1 MVRRPSLRHAL
12 AASLRRLRRRAESG
26 LPAGEAGNIMIM
38 MGLATVVLFG
48 IMGLAIDVGRLYAT
62 KAELSR
68 AVDAAALAGVL
79 EFDGT
84 PAGLLNAQT
93 RAEAYLVEN
102 EPGLDCPGG
111 ECYVFAD
118 GGQNRLTVDATKS
131 VKMFFL
137 SVFGIDS
144 ASVDGHAVA
153 GFNDQTIDAVLVLD
167 STASMDGTPIQQ
179 AKIATEN
186 FKNALLGTSPSGNVV
201 VGFTP
206 FRGCF
211 RADDPYEY
219 APLQDPTSPQNG
231 TSRSSTNCVHQEE
244 QVTYLTSNT
253 ALLTSRIG
261 AIDATGGSGTN
272 VANGLL
278 KGWEILDGPNNHVGE
293 PNNQRFLILLSD
305 GDNNYNGSYAYRENS
320 DGDLFDSPHSYNGY
334 SARPP
339 QSCSNVGGEDTSGQ
353 DICEDDSRY
362 TGTNGE
368 ITDAAPSPSCSSS
381 PAAKRERQ
389 LDMRTLTIANAIEA
403 AGVEVFVVAFGVCQN
418 KSTVYTPTQCAVW
431 TSGGSGLIGNTAN
444 DNTADQR
451 LLKCVA
457 TSTPG
462 TNDHYY
468 YASSASALPAIFQ
481 TIAAQIAHR
490 LIE

>member
-84 PAGLLNAQT
+84 STGLTNAQL

-102 EPGLDCPGG
+102 EPGLDCPGD

-153 GFNDQTIDAVLVLD
+153 GFNNQTIDAVLILD
-167 STASMDGTPIQQ
+167 ATGSMSGSPISNAKTAAI
-179 AKIATEN
+179 N
-186 FKNALLGTSPSGNVV
+186 FKNVLLGTSPSGNVV
-201 VGFTP
+201 VGVTP

-211 RADDPYEY
+211 RR
-219 APLQDPTSPQNG
+219 SPQNAIAPKPMASTTCVDYAAQTTYM
-231 TSRSSTNCVHQEE
+231 TSNSST
-244 QVTYLTSNT
+244 LTT
-253 ALLTSRIG
+253 RIN
-261 AIDATGGSGTN
+261 AITATGGSGTN
-272 VANGLL
+272 VCGGLYMGL
-278 KGWEILDGPNNHVGE
+278 DILNGPNKHTDPVLY
-293 PNNQRFLILLSD
+293 PNNSRYMILLSD
-305 GDNNYNGSYAYRENS
+305 GDNTYNNYSYQSATPGPLSPYSSCIPTTTPEN
-320 DGDLFDSPHSYNGY
+320 DDTYVDSNCR
-334 SARPP
+334 SA
-339 QSCSNVGGEDTSGQ
+339 QT
-353 DICEDDSRY
+353 
-362 TGTNGE
+362 
-368 ITDAAPSPSCSSS
+368 
-381 PAAKRERQ
+381 RERQ
-389 LDMRTLTIANAIEA
+389 IDTKTWTLAKSIESQ
-403 AGVEVFVVAFGVCQN
+403 GIEIFVVGFGVCDPD
-418 KSTVYTPTQCAVW
+418 SSPVYTQAQCDSW
-431 TSGGSGLIGNTAN
+431 IGNTN
-444 DNTADQR
+444 HDDTADER
-451 LLKCVA
+451 LLKCIA
-457 TSTPG
+457 SSDAG

-468 YASSASALPAIFQ
+468 WASSASALPAIFS